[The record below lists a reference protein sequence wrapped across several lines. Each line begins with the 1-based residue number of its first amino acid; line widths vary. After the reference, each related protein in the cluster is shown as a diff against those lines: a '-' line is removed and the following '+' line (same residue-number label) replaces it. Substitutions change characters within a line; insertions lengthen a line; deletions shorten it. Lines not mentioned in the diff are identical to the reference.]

1 MRFHLSLLALPL
13 LAACSLPPVPSA
25 ITAPA
30 AQARPDSPIREEDEY
45 SRYELLDP
53 DSAQFHILFEV
64 TAVEPGATAYFNPI
78 RKGSAASG
86 ESVRDR
92 ATGQPLPFEE
102 VSGEEA
108 RASGLPDADLTMS
121 YIRIHLPRP
130 VPKEGGIR
138 LLIEKTYKDPQ
149 SYQRKGTDPNAPDTP
164 NTRIVFTRTLGIRRN
179 SIVLPAGYEL
189 TGCNAPAQ
197 VLTEPDG
204 RYSVSFMHP
213 GPDAFPLVIEA
224 REARRTAQ
232 ATPAG
237 TAPPKANERLSE
249 RAHQD
254 REIVYFLQPPETHAF
269 DLYHDYTESRPGV
282 DRYLNVVRPGSTAS
296 KPSARNLDTG
306 EALRVETVRGDALPK
321 SGLADDEDIPP
332 DADVVMAHFAPVP
345 PGGSVRLRIAET
357 YTDPKS
363 YRLEGDELVF
373 DRTLGRPRNAVVLP
387 AGWLLTASS
396 IPAQISETSDGRIRL
411 DFMNSRPDEI
421 AVLIKA
427 RRRPAP

>member
-1 MRFHLSLLALPL
+1 MRRHCLLLALPL
-13 LAACSLPPVPSA
+13 LAACSLPPAPA
-25 ITAPA
+25 TITAPA
-30 AQARPDSPIREEDEY
+30 APAQADSPDREEDEY
-45 SRYELLDP
+45 SRYELLEP

-64 TAVEPGATAYFNPI
+64 TAIEPGATVYFNPI
-78 RKGSAASG
+78 RKGSAASS

-92 ATGQPLPFEE
+92 ATSQPLPFEE
-102 VSGEEA
+102 VTGEEA
-108 RASGLPDADLTMS
+108 RASGLPDADLSMS

-149 SYQRKGTDPNAPDTP
+149 SYQKKGNDPD
-164 NTRIVFTRTLGIRRN
+164 TRIVFTRTLGIRRN

-189 TGCNAPAQ
+189 TACNAPAQ
-197 VLTEPDG
+197 VLPEPDG
-204 RYSVSFMHP
+204 RFSVSFMHP

-224 REARRTAQ
+224 RRTAATQ
-232 ATPAG
+232 APSSE
-237 TAPPKANERLSE
+237 PSERLSE

-282 DRYLNVVRPGSTAS
+282 DRYLNVVRAGSTAS
-296 KPSARNLDTG
+296 RPSARNLDTG
-306 EALRVETVRGDALPK
+306 ETLQVETLRGDALPK
-321 SGLADDEDIPP
+321 SGVGDDEEIPP
-332 DADVVMAHFAPVP
+332 DADVVVAHFTPVP
-345 PGGSVRLRIAET
+345 PGGSVRLRISET

-363 YRLEGDELVF
+363 YRQEGDELAF

-396 IPAQISETSDGRIRL
+396 IPAQVSETSDGRIRL
-411 DFMNSRPDEI
+411 DFLNPRPDEI

-427 RRRPAP
+427 RRRPGG